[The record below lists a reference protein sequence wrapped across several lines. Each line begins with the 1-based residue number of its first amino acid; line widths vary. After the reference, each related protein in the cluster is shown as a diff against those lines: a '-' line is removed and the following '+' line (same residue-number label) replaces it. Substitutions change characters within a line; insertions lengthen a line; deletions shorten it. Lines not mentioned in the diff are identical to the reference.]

1 MARSKRSSR
10 GRDPAAGSKRAS
22 RAAPPPGSAPPLT
35 EWGDDALIALF
46 VRANHTSHGRIRTVC
61 KRFDAVLKLPE
72 FREERRETGYDEGG
86 LIVVGGTSRG
96 VQRLSEGWMLARG
109 TWRPLPPM
117 ASPRTA
123 AATVVLNNQLFLLG
137 GRGPKLA
144 RLDTVEAY
152 DPQLHSWRS
161 CPSLISC
168 REGAAAAI
176 IDSAIVVAGGV
187 AEHSFT
193 EGSMRHKVNE
203 AVEKFR
209 PAAGPT
215 KLTPLPH
222 DANLATGCELDGLLY
237 VAGGARGNFLQV
249 FDGSKWR
256 QKASLPERRVQAA
269 SVAFNGKLMLIGGRT
284 QPSVSED
291 SGSESESDQG
301 FEPTTSVIL
310 YNPCSNE
317 WSSGPSLPAPRIR
330 ARAVRRYNGTVVVV
344 GGGGPPLSYD
354 GNVWSELPGIPGRGD
369 LHSMSVGAVI
379 L

>member
-1 MARSKRSSR
+1 MAR
-10 GRDPAAGSKRAS
+10 GKRAS
-22 RAAPPPGSAPPLT
+22 RGPTAESKLGSAVQTKRTSRAAGSAPPLA

-86 LIVVGGTSRG
+86 IIVVGGTSRG
-96 VQRLSEGWMLARG
+96 VQRLSEGWLYTRG
-109 TWRPLPPM
+109 TWRPLPQM
-117 ASPRTA
+117 ASPRSA
-123 AATVVLNNQLFLLG
+123 AASVVFNNQLFLLG

-168 REGAAAAI
+168 REGGTAAV
-176 IDSAIVVAGGV
+176 IDSAIVVAGGGAGQQWHQVHV
-187 AEHSFT
+187 A
-193 EGSMRHKVNE
+193 
-203 AVEKFR
+203 AEKFR

-215 KLTPLPH
+215 KLPPLPH
-222 DANLATGCELDGLLY
+222 DANHATGCELDGWLY
-237 VAGGARGNFLQV
+237 VAGGSRGNFLQV

-256 QKASLPERRVQAA
+256 QKAPLPERRVQAA
-269 SVAFNGKLMLIGGRT
+269 SVAFNGKLMLIGGST
-284 QPSVSED
+284 QPNVSD
-291 SGSESESDQG
+291 DAGNESESDEG
-301 FEPTTSVIL
+301 FGPTTSVIL

-317 WSSGPSLPAPRIR
+317 WSSGPSLPAPRVR
-330 ARAVRRYNGTVVVV
+330 ARAVKRHDGTVVVV

-354 GNVWSELPGIPGRGD
+354 GNAWSELPGIPGRGD